1 MTALVN
7 FEVRLTNV
15 NQPGDVD
22 VDASTNQVVITALQT
37 VLKGDTGP
45 TGPQGPPGAA
55 SASLDD
61 LADVDVTVKA
71 TNEFLAWN
79 GTNWVAQPLDGGTFN

>member
-22 VDASTNQVVITALQT
+22 VDPSTNQVVITALQT
-37 VLKGDTGP
+37 VLKGDTGAA
-45 TGPQGPPGAA
+45 GPQGPAGPALGA
-55 SASLDD
+55 LDD
-61 LADVDVTVKA
+61 VADVNVTSVQ
-71 TNEFLAWN
+71 TNDFLTWN
-79 GTNWVAQPLDGGTFN
+79 GSVWVAAPLDGGTFN

>member
-15 NQPGDVD
+15 NQPGDVG
-22 VDASTNQVVITALQT
+22 VDPSTNQVVITALQT

-45 TGPQGPPGAA
+45 QGPPGAA
-55 SASLDD
+55 SGSLDD
-61 LADVDVTVKA
+61 LTDVNVTVKA